1 MSRADGQEL
10 PDIALDLSGLNP
22 NTTGFADDTDAGLYV
37 PLGIYSTLSPFDT
50 YAAFTPFIGRP
61 EADADSAP
69 KLGSFISE
77 IAGSARADFISG
89 NDLDN
94 VISGNAGD
102 DVLIGG
108 YGDDTLNGGAGDDL
122 LRGGAGDDILSGGDG
137 HDTAAWALRQPGGS
151 IFDNGPAGP
160 AGPADKWTLA
170 DFADGLDGIASD
182 AELEALLAD
191 DSSLNML
198 LDNLGADFDVGAAD
212 FIAHLKDDDTGYAW
226 QVAAQY
232 NDNDGVWDTRAE
244 SLPLATIQLAYE
256 KHKDNPNLADAY
268 ITQDV
273 SEAFMGDDD
282 SPVLVSD
289 KPGYYFKA
297 VETIGYMVEDYQ
309 LETDSL
315 QSIESLELN
324 YTTAPGSKT
333 IIVGND
339 SDNVLK
345 GGDSSDIL
353 IGHGGNDR
361 LLGGDLGDVLSGGD
375 GNDILVGGKG
385 EDRLF
390 GGADDD
396 VLKGRDANDML
407 DGGAG
412 NDTLYG
418 EGGNDTLTGG
428 AGNHTLYGGIGDDT
442 LTGGADDDTLYGNLG
457 DDMLDGGAGS
467 DDLRGGRGNDTLNG
481 GAGADTLDGGDGVD
495 TASYAGSDAAVTI
508 DLAAGT
514 ATGGH
519 AAGDTLTSI
528 ENITGS
534 DHDDS
539 LTGDGAANSLAG
551 GRGDDTLTGGDGDDR
566 FVLDL
571 DGGMDIITDFGTGSN
586 KLVISQSLGTENSLA
601 DFRISVSDDG
611 THTTFTYD
619 HDNDSTT
626 ADIDILQ
633 LSNFTGFDE
642 STDVEIV

>member
-61 EADADSAP
+61 LADADGAP

-108 YGDDTLNGGAGDDL
+108 YGDDTLNGGAGNDL

-137 HDTAAWALRQPGGS
+137 TDTAAWALRQPKGS
-151 IFDNGPAGP
+151 IFDNGPANG
-160 AGPADKWTLA
+160 KTLA
-170 DFADGLDGIASD
+170 DYDPGSDSEVASD
-182 AELEALLAD
+182 AELNELLKT
-191 DSSLNML
+191 DSSLNTL
-198 LDNLGADFDVGAAD
+198 LDKLGADFDVKDAD
-212 FIAHLKDDDTGYAW
+212 FIAHLKNDDTGYAW
-226 QVAAQY
+226 QVATLY
-232 NDNDGVWDTRAE
+232 KDEDNDGVWDTRAE
-244 SLPLATIQLAYE
+244 SLPLATVQLAYE
-256 KHKDNPNLADAY
+256 KHKDNPNLADTY

-273 SEAFMGDDD
+273 SEAIIVNN
-282 SPVLVSD
+282 SAVLVSD

-297 VETIGYMVEDYQ
+297 VQTIGYMVEDYQ
-309 LETDSL
+309 LDTDSL

-333 IIVGND
+333 ILVGND

-361 LLGGDLGDVLSGGD
+361 LLGGNLGDVLSGGD

-412 NDTLYG
+412 DDTLHGEGGNDTLTGGAGDDTLYG

-428 AGNHTLYGGIGDDT
+428 RGDDT
-442 LTGGADDDTLYGNLG
+442 LNGGAGDDVLKGRDG
-457 DDMLDGGAGS
+457 DDMLDGGVGDDTLHGEDGDDMLDGGTGDDTLYGELDNDTLSGGAGN
-467 DDLRGGRGNDTLNG
+467 DTLTGGRGNDTLNG
-481 GAGADTLDGGDGVD
+481 GAG
-495 TASYAGSDAAVTI
+495 
-508 DLAAGT
+508 
-514 ATGGH
+514 
-519 AAGDTLTSI
+519 
-528 ENITGS
+528 
-534 DHDDS
+534 
-539 LTGDGAANSLAG
+539 
-551 GRGDDTLTGGDGDDR
+551 DDR

-571 DGGMDIITDFGTGSN
+571 SGGMDIITDFGTGSN
-586 KLVISQSLGTENSLA
+586 KLVISQSLGTESLLA
-601 DFRISVSDDG
+601 DFGISVSDDG

-619 HDNDSTT
+619 YDNNDNT
-626 ADIDILQ
+626 DGIDILQ
-633 LSNFTGFDE
+633 LSHFTGFDE
-642 STDVEIV
+642 STDLEIV